1 LEFEWDPAKAEK
13 NLRKHGIDFVRA
25 EDVFFDPKC
34 VRQDSTSEHDTELR
48 SKAVGRIEDGR
59 LVAVIYTMREERI
72 RIISARRARDNERRK
87 YDTSSKTT

>member
-25 EDVFFDPKC
+25 EDVFF
-34 VRQDSTSEHDTELR
+34 DTELR